1 MPPAST
7 LLLFIAVSLA
17 LLAIPGPAVIYV
29 VTRSFE
35 LGRRA
40 GLISMLG
47 VELGTLTYA
56 LAATAGLSGLL
67 AASAAAFTVV
77 KYAGAAYLIFLGL
90 RKLFERELVRE
101 PAPVRRPRLF
111 INGLTVQLLNP
122 KIAIFFV
129 AFLPQF
135 VTHTRGSG
143 TLQMLLLGVLFT
155 ALAIISDGA
164 YALVAGAVGRWLRR
178 SATANHV
185 LMKLSGCVYIG
196 LGIAAALS
204 GGGSSQ
210 SSHR

>member
-1 MPPAST
+1 MPSVST
-7 LLLFIAVSLA
+7 LLLFVAASLA

-29 VTRSFE
+29 VTRSIE
-35 LGRRA
+35 QGRRA

-67 AASAAAFTVV
+67 AASTVAFTVV
-77 KYAGAAYLIFLGL
+77 KYAGAAYLVVLGL
-90 RKLFERELVRE
+90 RKLLERELV
-101 PAPVRRPRLF
+101 PAASSPRRPRLF

-135 VTHTRGSG
+135 VTHTRGAA
-143 TLQMLLLGVLFT
+143 TLQLLVLGVLFT
-155 ALAIISDGA
+155 ALAVLSDGS

-178 SATANHV
+178 RARANQA
-185 LMKLSGCVYIG
+185 LMKLSGCIYIG
-196 LGIAAALS
+196 LGVAAALS
-204 GGGSSQ
+204 GPSGHASQ
-210 SSHR
+210 R

>member
-1 MPPAST
+1 VPSVST
-7 LLLFIAVSLA
+7 LLLFVAASLA

-29 VTRSFE
+29 VTRSIE
-35 LGRRA
+35 QGRRA

-67 AASAAAFTVV
+67 AASTVAFTVV
-77 KYAGAAYLIFLGL
+77 KYAGAAYLVVLGL
-90 RKLFERELVRE
+90 RKLLERELV
-101 PAPVRRPRLF
+101 PAASSPRRPRLF

-135 VTHTRGSG
+135 VTHTRGAA
-143 TLQMLLLGVLFT
+143 TLQLLVLGVLFT
-155 ALAIISDGA
+155 ALAVLSDGS

-178 SATANHV
+178 RARANQA
-185 LMKLSGCVYIG
+185 LMKLSGCIYIG
-196 LGIAAALS
+196 LGVAAALS
-204 GGGSSQ
+204 GPSGHASQ
-210 SSHR
+210 R